1 MQDEPLM
8 QIELAA
14 TTAMRSCV
22 GSPHMRR
29 LVSVL
34 DQRRPK
40 SQNGRAIICLWMLC
54 DLMQLVIILDERD
67 CECLNLNG
75 HGKTYNRHVACER
88 VSMVSKQVWHN
99 GGTDH
104 FTYELAPCPLFLAGS
119 PPCTLARAARKRST
133 KAAEAA
139 SIRSAARAAM
149 YKLAAASAKLGL
161 SKNGNGTT
169 GPMVYAGSTI
179 FRYNLL
185 AKGAMT
191 MFDFSRTKALKR

>member
-1 MQDEPLM
+1 MLENLRRFRRATYYDATIKYVPTINNIPMQDEPLM

-67 CECLNLNG
+67 CDCLNRNG
-75 HGKTYNRHVACER
+75 YGQTCNRHVACER

-104 FTYELAPCPLFLAGS
+104 FTYELAPCPFFLAGS
-119 PPCTLARAARKRST
+119 EHADCLHRTMHICRFKVCHLQARTLKDA
-133 KAAEAA
+133 
-139 SIRSAARAAM
+139 
-149 YKLAAASAKLGL
+149 
-161 SKNGNGTT
+161 
-169 GPMVYAGSTI
+169 GP
-179 FRYNLL
+179 
-185 AKGAMT
+185 
-191 MFDFSRTKALKR
+191 